1 MSDTLLFDSLNASAL
16 DGNAVMLMPSV
27 GGAGTEGVLKDVS
40 NLPQKRRLS
49 SPNDKYWLISSY
61 SANEKINMLLKLSEL
76 KGMAMRVPYFDVY
89 CVHAA
94 LFEINADRDKLRVL
108 RHELACAR
116 AVVAVKDF
124 ELQEKKKAKMHPRSA
139 VKMHSMKSDK
149 AGDPSQTNNNNHK
162 PSNTRG
168 KRLSIVGIT
177 SAAKGFETKENSEN
191 RRVSLRRQSS
201 AFETGEVDSTDDAI
215 GASEGIT
222 GKERLSLS
230 RQSSP
235 FVTEG
240 ADSTQ
245 DAIKAFE
252 YVPTKE
258 NISCRRLSL
267 VRKSPTSET
276 EDMNPAE
283 DVIRTAEGL
292 PTSEKPNN
300 RRVSLR
306 RQSTVR
312 TKEMRSTE
320 HVLNTEKADSTDEK
334 SQASRLGLS
343 RRRSSRFITKDS
355 TVDMSEV
362 DAAPV
367 CFQLNDGAN
376 EGDLVPSAAEKS
388 DDPAALVKEKSD
400 DPAAENVDE
409 DMFDTEDTK
418 SHLHPRVTEGSVD
431 DSVARYIRRSSLARP
446 IRKAAEKVQS
456 YREAPIRSKMRRID

>member
-1 MSDTLLFDSLNASAL
+1 MSDILLFDSLNASVP
-16 DGNAVMLMPSV
+16 DGNALMLMPSV

-40 NLPQKRRLS
+40 NLPQKLRLS
-49 SPNDKYWLISSY
+49 SPNDKYTLISSY
-61 SANEKINMLLKLSEL
+61 SANEQINMLLK
-76 KGMAMRVPYFDVY
+76 
-89 CVHAA
+89 
-94 LFEINADRDKLRVL
+94 EINADRDKLRVI

-116 AVVAVKDF
+116 AMVAVKDF
-124 ELQEKKKAKMHPRSA
+124 ELQEKEKEKMHPRSA

-149 AGDPSQTNNNNHK
+149 AGDPSETNNNNNK

-168 KRLSIVGIT
+168 KRLSIVRIT

-215 GASEGIT
+215 GASEGVT
-222 GKERLSLS
+222 GKEKSKCRRLSLS

-245 DAIKAFE
+245 DAIKAFGC
-252 YVPTKE
+252 VPTKE
-258 NISCRRLSL
+258 NTSCRRRSL

-283 DVIRTAEGL
+283 DVIRTTEGH
-292 PTSEKPNN
+292 PTREKPNN
-300 RRVSLR
+300 RRVNLR
-306 RQSTVR
+306 RQSMVR

-320 HVLNTEKADSTDEK
+320 HVLNTENVDSTDEK

-343 RRRSSRFITKDS
+343 RRRSSRFIAKDS

-367 CFQLNDGAN
+367 FLQLNDGTD
-376 EGDLVPSAAEKS
+376 EGDLVSSADSISKT
-388 DDPAALVKEKSD
+388 ALVKEKSD
-400 DPAAENVDE
+400 DPVAENIDE
-409 DMFDTEDTK
+409 GVFDTEDTK
-418 SHLHPRVTEGSVD
+418 SHLHPRVAEGSVD

-456 YREAPIRSKMRRID
+456 YREGPIRSKMRRID